1 MDDEVARRLVHASG
15 SILPTAWVV
24 GQLDAVPELP
34 WQVVRYVLVLASLT
48 ALALELIRLFVG
60 LDWAIFEK
68 LTREYEQ
75 DNLAG
80 YALYM
85 FGGTFA
91 GLLFVP
97 AVAVPAMY
105 MLTLGDPIS
114 GLLGS
119 GELRRVKRLR
129 VLGTMFTVSLV
140 FALPFLPAVA
150 AVAAAVAST
159 LADGVK
165 PVVATYVIDDNLTI
179 PILASVTAAAVLVAT
194 GEPVDAVVTAL
205 A

>member
-15 SILPTAWVV
+15 AILPTAWVV

-34 WQVVRYVLVLASLT
+34 WQVVRYVLVLAT
-48 ALALELIRLFVG
+48 VVALGLEIIRLFVG

-75 DNLAG
+75 ENLAG
-80 YALYM
+80 YALYII
-85 FGGTFA
+85 GGTFA

-105 MLTLGDPIS
+105 MLTIGDPIS

-129 VLGTMFTVSLV
+129 VLGTMFVVSLA
-140 FALPFLPAVA
+140 FALPFLPVVA
-150 AVAAAVAST
+150 ALGAAAAST

-179 PILASVTAAAVLVAT
+179 PIFASAAAAGVLVAT